1 MDAQLFFAMAIDLPR
16 TRQPERAKCKG
27 ESGKQPIH
35 AICALDTAPSRQAR
49 CILRPAKRA
58 ASGDIQAVHEN
69 TAASALR
76 MELSG
81 ASRGKKRTAFSQ
93 PR

>member
-16 TRQPERAKCKG
+16 TRQPEQAKWEA
-27 ESGKQPIH
+27 ESGKQPVH
-35 AICALDTAPSRQAR
+35 AICALDTASSRPAG
-49 CILRPAKRA
+49 CILHTAERA

-81 ASRGKKRTAFSQ
+81 ASRGKKRSALSQ